1 MIQTPDGQPLEPIFD
16 WYQLTA
22 ETEPR
27 LVFEL
32 LQPLGFTDP
41 FIDVKPVL
49 PGYAFS
55 KLSGGVGGSVRVHF
69 GGRNGDDHGPNI
81 QGTGPRS
88 PDVADLFR
96 NARMPHKVS
105 RADVRLDFLGDYD
118 RCRAMFIERCNTAGV
133 ATSDAGSS
141 PESLMQHGRTVYGG
155 ARSSFYRPTM
165 YQKGL
170 QLGEGYPVDFVRLEH
185 RYTPT
190 KSADKSSLAQ
200 MTPEQMIGCRPI
212 ARDLTK
218 NIAELAVSP
227 YKLTSLPKEKTPYY
241 WMLRQYRG
249 VLLEMLEDNG
259 SWPAV
264 GQQIGFDLME
274 MEEPANVH

>member
-1 MIQTPDGQPLEPIFD
+1 MIQTPDGNTLVPIFD
-16 WYQLTA
+16 WYQFTA
-22 ETEPR
+22 ETDPR

-32 LQPLGFTDP
+32 LEPLGFTDP

-49 PGYAFS
+49 KGYAFS
-55 KLSGGVGGSVRVHF
+55 KLTGGAGGSVRVHY

-88 PDVADLFR
+88 PDVAELVK

-105 RADVRLDFLGDYD
+105 RADVRLDFLGDFD
-118 RCRAMFIERCNTAGV
+118 RCRSMFIERCNTAGV
-133 ATSDAGSS
+133 ATKDNGSS
-141 PESLMQHGRTVYGG
+141 PESIIQLGRTIYGG
-155 ARSSFYRPTM
+155 APSSFYKPTM

-170 QLGEGYPVDFVRLEH
+170 QLGEGYPANYIRLEH
-185 RYTPT
+185 RFVPT
-190 KSADKSSLAQ
+190 KPADKRSLSQ
-200 MTPEQMIGCRPI
+200 MSPEQMIGCRPI
-212 ARDLTK
+212 ARDLSET
-218 NIAELAVSP
+218 IAQIAIAP
-227 YKLTSLPKEKTPYY
+227 YKLVSLPKEKTPYY
-241 WMLRQYRG
+241 WMLQQYRG

-274 MEEPANVH
+274 MEDPANVH